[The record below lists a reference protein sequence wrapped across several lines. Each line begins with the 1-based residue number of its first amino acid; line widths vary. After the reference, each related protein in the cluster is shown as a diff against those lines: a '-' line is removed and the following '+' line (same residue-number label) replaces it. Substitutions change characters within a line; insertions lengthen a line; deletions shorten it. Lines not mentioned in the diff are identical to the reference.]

1 MPQIRTQDNVKGMP
15 STVQGVFIFIII
27 VSTGRRSNASGTLAS
42 IIRGS
47 TTSSSSI
54 YIYIIFTG
62 RGTTEKP
69 VIRIIRTRWV
79 WQG

>member
-1 MPQIRTQDNVKGMP
+1 MPQIRTQDDVKGMP
-15 STVQGVFIFIII
+15 STVRDFVFAII

-54 YIYIIFTG
+54 CICIIFAG